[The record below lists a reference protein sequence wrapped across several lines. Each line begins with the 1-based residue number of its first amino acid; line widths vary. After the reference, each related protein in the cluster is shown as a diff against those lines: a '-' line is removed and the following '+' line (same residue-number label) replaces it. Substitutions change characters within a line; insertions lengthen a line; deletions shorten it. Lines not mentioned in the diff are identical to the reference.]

1 MSKKQV
7 PYWEHKNNSIN
18 RTITFKNFIEA
29 LDAMNIIGAIAEEMN
44 HHPNWYN
51 CYNKLE
57 IKLFTHDAGEVTK
70 LDYTLAEQINKV
82 LANQYGL

>member
-1 MSKKQV
+1 MSEKKL
-7 PYWEHKNNSIN
+7 PYWEHKNNYIT

-29 LDAMNIIGAIAEEMN
+29 LDAMNIIGAIAEDMN

-57 IKLFTHDAGEVTK
+57 IKLFTHDAGEVTE
-70 LDYTLAEQINKV
+70 LDYTLAEQINKM